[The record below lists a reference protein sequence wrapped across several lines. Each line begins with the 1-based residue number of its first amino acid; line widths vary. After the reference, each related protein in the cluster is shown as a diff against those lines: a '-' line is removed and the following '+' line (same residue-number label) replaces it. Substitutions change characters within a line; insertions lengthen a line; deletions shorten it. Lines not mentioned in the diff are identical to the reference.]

1 MQTEYQMKKEQYLQE
16 NKMIHNLEQ
25 KLGILLGGYN
35 KKLNQIQRSVEDV
48 FFEFDQKSIEKD
60 VFSQLAKQVF

>member
-1 MQTEYQMKKEQYLQE
+1 MKKEQYLQE

-60 VFSQLAKQVF
+60 VFSQLAKQVFYKF